1 MKLAVT
7 ARLPVDVATRAA
19 PFAVIGPAHGQLT
32 RQEVIAARPQALIC
46 LLSDRID
53 AELLDAL
60 PELQVVANVAVGIDN
75 IDVAA
80 ATARGICVT
89 NTPDVLT
96 EATAE
101 LTLALLFAAAR
112 RLADGERLIRAGQW
126 HGWALELLLGVPIAG
141 ATLGIVGLGR
151 IGAKVAQ
158 LGRALGMRICYA
170 SPRPSPAAPALEAE
184 HLPLPELL
192 RRADFVSLHC
202 PLSAETRGLLSRD
215 ALSLLRPSAI
225 LINTARGELVDEDAL
240 CELLEQGRLFG
251 AALDVFCN
259 EPAVSPR
266 ILSCPRLTLA
276 PHLGSATTKARTQM
290 AELAVEAALA
300 VLRGQRPRTLINPT
314 AFPPRAHGGGVA

>member
-7 ARLPVDVATRAA
+7 ARLPLDVATRAA
-19 PFAVIGPAHGQLT
+19 PFAVIGPEQGQLT
-32 RQEVIAARPQALIC
+32 RAEVIAAQPQALVC
-46 LLSDRID
+46 LLSDRVD

-75 IDVAA
+75 IDLAA
-80 ATARGICVT
+80 ATARGVCVT

-101 LTLALLFAAAR
+101 LTLALLLAAAR
-112 RLADGERLIRAGQW
+112 RLSEGEKLIRAGQW
-126 HGWALELLLGVPIAG
+126 QGWALDLLLGVPIAG
-141 ATLGIVGLGR
+141 ATLGIVGMGR

-158 LGRALGMRICYA
+158 LGRALGMRICYS
-170 SPRPSPAAPALEAE
+170 SPRPSPAAAALEAE
-184 HLPLPELL
+184 HLPLAELL

-202 PLSAETRGLLSRD
+202 PLRPDTRGLLDRE
-215 ALSLLRPSAI
+215 ALALLRPSAI
-225 LINTARGELVDEDAL
+225 LLNTARGELVDEEAL
-240 CELLEQGRLFG
+240 CELLEQGRIFG

-290 AELAVEAALA
+290 AELAVDAAVA
-300 VLRGQRPRTLINPT
+300 VLRGARPQTLVNPL
-314 AFPPRAHGGGVA
+314 AFPPRARRGGAA